1 MSNKLDKFPVS
12 SKGDRRRRYNWEKWR
27 DGEVHE
33 LINPDD
39 FEVPVESMRAMVY
52 RHATNMNIF
61 VRTCKTKTG
70 LAIQFID
77 CKDEPEKLV
86 DIEW

>member
-12 SKGDRRRRYNWEKWR
+12 SKGDRRRRYNWEKLR

-52 RHATNMNIF
+52 RHATNMNLL

-70 LAIQFID
+70 LAIQFIN
-77 CKDEPEKLV
+77 DEPEKLV

>member
-1 MSNKLDKFPVS
+1 MSNKLDSFPTRTQ
-12 SKGDRRRRYNWEKWR
+12 GDRRRRYNWKEWT

-52 RHATNMNIF
+52 RHATNMNLL

-70 LAIQFID
+70 LAIQFIN
-77 CKDEPEKLV
+77 DEPEKLV